1 MPGPAGVIVQ
11 QIMDLRPLRR
21 HRDFRALFAAQFVSF
36 LGTMVTYVALPYQMF
51 HLTGS
56 SLKVGL
62 LGLAELLPLL
72 VTAFLGGA
80 LADTVDRRRLIL
92 ATEVGLALGS
102 GALALAALGQPPA
115 WTLYIVAAWMSA
127 LNGLQRPSLE
137 ALAPRLVDPDEIP
150 AMASLVAFRGS
161 VGMIAGPAL
170 GGALIAATGL
180 ASAYLFDVLTYV
192 FSFFAIR
199 AIRAAL
205 PREESGEGPSLR
217 SVLDGFRYA
226 RSRQELIGTYV
237 VDFVAMVFGMPL
249 ALFPAI
255 AAALGGPRAL
265 GFLYAM
271 PAVGALLASLTS
283 RWTPRVHRHGLAVM
297 LAATV
302 WGLAIVGFGFSARL
316 VPAVLFLAL
325 AGGADAVSGMFRMTL
340 WNQTIP
346 DSFRGRL
353 AGIEMISYMSGPLL
367 GNVEAGLIAA
377 AFSVKVSV
385 ISGGVLCVIGV
396 LLCALLLPRFVAYD
410 ARNIPAA
417 APVFQSGAGSE
428 P

>member
-1 MPGPAGVIVQ
+1 
-11 QIMDLRPLRR
+11 MDLRPLRR

-36 LGTMVTYVALPYQMF
+36 LGTMVTYIALPYQMF

-92 ATEVGLALGS
+92 ITEVGLALGS
-102 GALALAALGQPPA
+102 GALAFTALAGKPPIWALYA
-115 WTLYIVAAWMSA
+115 IAAGMSA
-127 LNGLQRPSLE
+127 LNGLQRPSLD
-137 ALAPRLVDPDEIP
+137 ALAPRLVDSDEMP
-150 AMASLVAFRGS
+150 AMASLAAFRGS

-180 ASAYLFDVLTYV
+180 ASAYLFDVLTYA
-192 FSFFAIR
+192 FSFLAIR

-205 PREESGEGPSLR
+205 PREESAEGPSLR

-255 AAALGGPRAL
+255 AAALGGPKAL

-271 PAVGALLASLTS
+271 PAVGALVASLTS
-283 RWTPRVHRHGLAVM
+283 RWTPRVSRHGLAVM

-302 WGLAIVGFGFSARL
+302 WGLAIVGFGLSGHLAL
-316 VPAVLFLAL
+316 AVPFLAL

-377 AFSVKVSV
+377 AFNVKASV

-410 ARNIPAA
+410 ARTWQPG
-417 APVFQSGAGSE
+417 PSSAGG
-428 P
+428 